1 MPTVDDYG
9 YDFDLPPDPGEVR
22 RGGSDL
28 RTWRA
33 RLREQGREIR
43 ELRAALAAAE
53 AAAEPAETPDTVG
66 EAGPPDQAALVAEL
80 DEVRRATAEAEAQYA
95 TLAREP
101 VGVSP
106 EDRQAQERVQ
116 AALDGAM
123 PQVDGLDGVLAML
136 RDKSMPW
143 PAQQE
148 VMRAFGFRDA
158 PPS

>member
-9 YDFDLPPDPGEVR
+9 YDLPPDPGETR
-22 RGGSDL
+22 RSGPDL

-43 ELRAALAAAE
+43 ELRAALAAGE
-53 AAAEPAETPDTVG
+53 AAGRRGETTDAVG
-66 EAGPPDQAALVAEL
+66 EVGPPDRDALVAALAE
-80 DEVRRATAEAEAQYA
+80 ERRAAAEAEAQYA
-95 TLAREP
+95 ALAREP

-136 RDKSMPW
+136 RDKSLPW
-143 PAQQE
+143 PDQQE
-148 VMRAFGFRDA
+148 VMRAFGFRDV
-158 PPS
+158 PPPTS

>member
-1 MPTVDDYG
+1 MIMPTVDDYG
-9 YDFDLPPDPGEVR
+9 YDLPPDPGEVR
-22 RGGSDL
+22 RGGPDL

-43 ELRAALAAAE
+43 ELRAALT
-53 AAAEPAETPDTVG
+53 AAEPAETPDTVG
-66 EAGPPDQAALVAEL
+66 EAGPPDQAALVAALAE
-80 DEVRRATAEAEAQYA
+80 ERAATAEAEAQYA
-95 TLAREP
+95 ALAREP

-136 RDKSMPW
+136 RDRSMPW
-143 PAQQE
+143 PEQQE
-148 VMRAFGFRDA
+148 VMRSFGFRDA
-158 PPS
+158 PTS